1 METAGDGPRP
11 PQGEPC
17 NTMTRVAL
25 GLSVFA
31 FIPPLGIAAIVLGH
45 VAESRIQSSADAPN
59 GNRVARAALWIAY
72 LQLALVSLVAV
83 LLWGLFGSIGEG
95 FRRDA
100 LVQRVLREH
109 DEQRTLDPES
119 AQEAEVTAK
128 SLVYQMIAIED
139 EIRRYGEGGVYS
151 CQLNQLLTTGMK
163 GMTEAEK
170 RVLAARVE
178 DSPYIFEISR
188 CNLATDGEVKPGYIL
203 TAVPRTPRMPEGS
216 AIFCADQTG
225 LVQQIRGGTSVD
237 CLKSDQPV
245 P

>member
-1 METAGDGPRP
+1 METAGDGSRP
-11 PQGEPC
+11 AQGQAC
-17 NTMTRVAL
+17 STVARVAL
-25 GLSVFA
+25 GLSLFA

-45 VAESRIQSSADAPN
+45 VAESRIPSSAEAN

-100 LVQRVLREH
+100 LVQRVLREN

-139 EIRRYGEGGVYS
+139 EMRRYGEGAVYG

-170 RVLAARVE
+170 RGMAARVAN
-178 DSPYIFEISR
+178 SPYIFEISR
-188 CNLATDGEVKPGYIL
+188 CNPRTEGEVNPGYIL
-203 TAVPRTPRMPEGS
+203 TAVPRAPRMPDGS
-216 AIFCADQTG
+216 AVFCADQTG
-225 LVQQIRGGTSVD
+225 LVLQSRGGTSVD
-237 CLKSDQPV
+237 CLKTGQPV